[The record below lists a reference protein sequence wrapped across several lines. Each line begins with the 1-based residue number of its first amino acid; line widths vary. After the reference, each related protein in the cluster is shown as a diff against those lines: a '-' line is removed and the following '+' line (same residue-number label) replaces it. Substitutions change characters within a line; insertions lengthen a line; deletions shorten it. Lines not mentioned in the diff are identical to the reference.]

1 MTRSGAEKTPVLQ
14 DGEQWRKVR
23 KRVVKGE
30 FLGTFVYGPTLTYTK
45 TLAGGSQDE

>member
-1 MTRSGAEKTPVLQ
+1 MTGSGAEKTPGVTGLRTMEKGSQ
-14 DGEQWRKVR
+14 KSCE
-23 KRVVKGE
+23 GE